1 MAWLY
6 DCASRVQ
13 CRVAVEWYLCQGG
26 CSTVWPARNREEHG
40 YRAYVARFKR
50 RVQLGLAELEPPVR
64 RIIGCRIPHSMRR
77 FLGQLNLGQ
86 PAYPRPKG
94 TGDQSMPEKRRQA
107 RSASRTLRK
116 ARVARSR
123 LDCFKSN
130 PDRDSCSPLTRG
142 WNPQAD
148 SVRSSCAGLM
158 QRQTQQVRTMR
169 YQEIDPGRKDEWTT

>member
-1 MAWLY
+1 VAAWPMGHNTIPIDRRLFRRLRSKTCIESAATA
-6 DCASRVQ
+6 DESADARVGHSR
-13 CRVAVEWYLCQGG
+13 YKPL
-26 CSTVWPARNREEHG
+26 
-40 YRAYVARFKR
+40 
-50 RVQLGLAELEPPVR
+50 VR

-107 RSASRTLRK
+107 RSASRTFRK
-116 ARVARSR
+116 TRMTRSK

-158 QRQTQQVRTMR
+158 RRRTRQVRTMR

>member
-1 MAWLY
+1 MPF
-6 DCASRVQ
+6 RVLDFFGPDSTHQ
-13 CRVAVEWYLCQGG
+13 GPRPRLNPHRRRRAPRLSSTNCIRSAATALRVGRAL
-26 CSTVWPARNREEHG
+26 PAHFG
-40 YRAYVARFKR
+40 YNP
-50 RVQLGLAELEPPVR
+50 LVR

-94 TGDQSMPEKRRQA
+94 TGDQSMTEKRRQA

-116 ARVARSR
+116 TRVAWSR
-123 LDCFKSN
+123 LDCLKSN

-148 SVRSSCAGLM
+148 SVRSSRVGLM
-158 QRQTQQVRTMR
+158 QRQTRQVRTMR
-169 YQEIDPGRKDEWTT
+169 YQEIDPGRRDEWTT

>member
-1 MAWLY
+1 
-6 DCASRVQ
+6 
-13 CRVAVEWYLCQGG
+13 
-26 CSTVWPARNREEHG
+26 
-40 YRAYVARFKR
+40 
-50 RVQLGLAELEPPVR
+50 
-64 RIIGCRIPHSMRR
+64 MRR

-116 ARVARSR
+116 TRVTRSR

-130 PDRDSCSPLTRG
+130 PDRDSTGPLTRG

-148 SVRSSCAGLM
+148 SVRSSCAGL
-158 QRQTQQVRTMR
+158 RRRRARQVRTMR
-169 YQEIDPGRKDEWTT
+169 YQEIDPGRKDEWTTSTTLGRTTSEKCGIAYRARASWRRSPRSSPGPRKSDTRRRGVGGPE